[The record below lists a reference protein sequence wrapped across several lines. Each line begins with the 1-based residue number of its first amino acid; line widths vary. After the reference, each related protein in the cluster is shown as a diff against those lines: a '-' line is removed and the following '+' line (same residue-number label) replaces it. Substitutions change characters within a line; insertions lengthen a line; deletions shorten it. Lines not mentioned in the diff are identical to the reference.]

1 MFVNFISFYIV
12 FLHVLIFI
20 YIFRERKAC
29 WTLRGWKEN
38 DEDGN
43 EYMVA
48 EEIPKEKPKAS
59 KVRFF
64 KLIVHSFTYATSS
77 NDFKLENRP
86 FQKLHFNQVLEDA
99 RIRVSSGF
107 EF

>member
-1 MFVNFISFYIV
+1 MYLLNY
-12 FLHVLIFI
+12 
-20 YIFRERKAC
+20 YFRERKAC

-59 KVRFF
+59 KVRFLY
-64 KLIVHSFTYATSS
+64 LIF
-77 NDFKLENRP
+77 
-86 FQKLHFNQVLEDA
+86 
-99 RIRVSSGF
+99 
-107 EF
+107 

>member
-1 MFVNFISFYIV
+1 MKILFKIVVCQLYFVLYCLFTCFDI
-12 FLHVLIFI
+12 I

-59 KVRFF
+59 KVRF
-64 KLIVHSFTYATSS
+64 L
-77 NDFKLENRP
+77 
-86 FQKLHFNQVLEDA
+86 
-99 RIRVSSGF
+99 
-107 EF
+107 